1 MITLNDCKAFC
12 DVDPDTVARVARRE
26 HLPEILAIARA
37 QSSLMKARPLHARQ
51 PIASFTAATC
61 AAQRLAA

>member
-26 HLPEILAIARA
+26 QLPEILAIARA

-51 PIASFTAATC
+51 PIALFTAATC
-61 AAQRLAA
+61 VPQRLAA